1 MSGAIA
7 QALETAAHKI
17 GQALGHDAAGAVTK
31 LHHTTADNL
40 AKSSA
45 AHVEH
50 DTQAAAKLEAA
61 ANHNTTI
68 HNPHG
73 GDKRRGFRLGPEP
86 TVTID
91 DPLVQ
96 LKPGDTRTDGPY
108 AVPPELAMT
117 QSR

>member
-40 AKSSA
+40 AASSA

-61 ANHNTTI
+61 ANHDTTI
-68 HNPHG
+68 HDPHG
-73 GDKRRGFRLGPEP
+73 GDEATRVPARDPIA

-91 DPLVQ
+91 DPLVE
-96 LKPGDTRTDGPY
+96 LKAGTPRTDGSLRCSPG
-108 AVPPELAMT
+108 A
-117 QSR
+117 RH